1 MGSKASS
8 TSSSESSSPTCASS
22 RKWAQCAGLGYN
34 GSTCCPGGYECVRSN
49 AYYSQCQPS
58 GNASSSSS
66 SNSSSSSSKTSG
78 KDDDDDKRTSSS
90 QKASSTS
97 SSAASS
103 SSSSSCSSSR
113 AYGQCGGKSYYGST
127 CCPSG
132 YSCDMDN
139 TWYSQCRP
147 GDAEKNKKTSSD
159 TPSTRTSSAAPKAT
173 CKAGSSGSDGCTPYT
188 VTGNAITLPSG
199 ETFSMNGHVNY
210 QAISCSDYKPG
221 QSYLNPGSNWSPQ
234 AFGVHFEPK
243 KSSDG
248 YAYIGASTF
257 DFGGASAA
265 FGGSYCVTWIQIDS
279 YNQHFGEG
287 GQAPICSSQ
296 CGK

>member
-1 MGSKASS
+1 MGQSKASS

-132 YSCDMDN
+132 YSCDYDNDWYSQCRPGDKTDDDDDKKASSSSSKSSSSSSSSSSCSASRAYAQCGGHSYYGSTCCPSGYFCDMDN

-159 TPSTRTSSAAPKAT
+159 A
-173 CKAGSSGSDGCTPYT
+173 
-188 VTGNAITLPSG
+188 
-199 ETFSMNGHVNY
+199 
-210 QAISCSDYKPG
+210 
-221 QSYLNPGSNWSPQ
+221 
-234 AFGVHFEPK
+234 
-243 KSSDG
+243 
-248 YAYIGASTF
+248 
-257 DFGGASAA
+257 
-265 FGGSYCVTWIQIDS
+265 
-279 YNQHFGEG
+279 
-287 GQAPICSSQ
+287 
-296 CGK
+296 

>member
-1 MGSKASS
+1 MG
-8 TSSSESSSPTCASS
+8 
-22 RKWAQCAGLGYN
+22 
-34 GSTCCPGGYECVRSN
+34 
-49 AYYSQCQPS
+49 
-58 GNASSSSS
+58 
-66 SNSSSSSSKTSG
+66 G

-132 YSCDMDN
+132 YSCDYDNDWYSQCRPGDKTDDDDDKKASSSSSKSSSSSSSSSSCSASRAYAQCGGHSYYGSTCCPSGYFCDMDN

-159 TPSTRTSSAAPKAT
+159 TPSTTTSSAAPKAT

-188 VTGNAITLPSG
+188 ITGNAITLPSG